1 MSDVSDL
8 LEHLQEGFLDD
19 MPSRINKIEDEV
31 MSSENTESYDEL
43 FRMVHSLKGTAGSYN
58 FHVLTK
64 IAHDMEEAMLL
75 LMQQNEFGSSSTVE
89 LLLKF
94 VDILRDTTDSLISSK
109 SDPLDVDERLG
120 FLRDQIFK
128 ESINLLVVEPSKLY
142 ASMIEYNLQGMSIN
156 FTFTEDGLPALDNL
170 LLNKYDLLITSLECP
185 RLNGDA
191 LVAALRMVNNFNKK
205 IKVILV
211 SSRGLDKVANKDDFD
226 AVLDRQAIKDGGLN
240 NIVKIFNL
248 QSIES

>member
-1 MSDVSDL
+1 MIDDSVSDI
-8 LEHLQEGFLDD
+8 LEHLREEFLDD
-19 MPSRINKIEDEV
+19 MPSRVSKIEDEV
-31 MSSENTESYDEL
+31 MSSENAENYNEL

-64 IAHDMEEAMLL
+64 IAHDMEDVMLA
-75 LMQQNEFGSSSTVE
+75 LMQRKEFGSSSTVK

-94 VDILRDTTDSLISSK
+94 VDILRDTTDSLISSEPA
-109 SDPLDVDERLG
+109 PLDVDERLE

-142 ASMIEYNLQGMSIN
+142 ARMIEYSLQGMSIN

-185 RLNGDA
+185 HLNGDA
-191 LVAALRMVNNFNKK
+191 LVAALRLVRNFNKK

-226 AVLDRQAIKDGGLN
+226 AVLGRQAIKDGGLN
-240 NIVKIFNL
+240 NIVKTLTSN
-248 QSIES
+248 Q